1 MAELN
6 RSITPL
12 MLWAMGVG
20 CAFAGLFF
28 GWNLG
33 LARGGTLG
41 LGLALVVVSILYLTF
56 TLSYAELSCAIPRA
70 GGVIVLRRPRPWQE
84 LGFLR
89 RYGSKCGVY
98 FCTTCDRLRH
108 R

>member
-41 LGLALVVVSILYLTF
+41 LGLALVVVLGLQ
-56 TLSYAELSCAIPRA
+56 R
-70 GGVIVLRRPRPWQE
+70 LRLL
-84 LGFLR
+84 LGFGLPQ
-89 RYGSKCGVY
+89 
-98 FCTTCDRLRH
+98 LPA
-108 R
+108 

>member
-41 LGLALVVVSILYLTF
+41 LGLALVLSLMTFLAILISHRTLGCLYLA
-56 TLSYAELSCAIPRA
+56 LM
-70 GGVIVLRRPRPWQE
+70 GVSFVIHRRTAS
-84 LGFLR
+84 LTAAL
-89 RYGSKCGVY
+89 
-98 FCTTCDRLRH
+98 
-108 R
+108 

>member
-1 MAELN
+1 MDKGSAAPHSQNVFDPCSMAKLN

-41 LGLALVVVSILYLTF
+41 LGLALVVV
-56 TLSYAELSCAIPRA
+56 
-70 GGVIVLRRPRPWQE
+70 
-84 LGFLR
+84 
-89 RYGSKCGVY
+89 
-98 FCTTCDRLRH
+98 
-108 R
+108 